1 MRMRAEGTSQI
12 VVRMGTLAD
21 KAIIGGFLDAMFPHD
36 PNRLTDA
43 EFSSLATGGP
53 LTVLVAD
60 IESDVC
66 GFIVLRDRGARPWT
80 SIDFIGVAPHA
91 VRKGV
96 GKALMYAAI
105 TQAPRPI
112 LRLFVHASNA
122 AARAL
127 YATMGFR
134 HTSTKPSH
142 YQNGEDAIVMMRWL
156 GPRWLRGHQKQT
168 SRRGSTT

>member
-1 MRMRAEGTSQI
+1 MRADGTGQIAVREG
-12 VVRMGTLAD
+12 VPGD
-21 KAIIGGFLDAMFPHD
+21 KAIIDGFLDAMFPHD
-36 PNRLTDA
+36 SNRLTEA

-53 LTVLVAD
+53 LTVLVAEM
-60 IESDVC
+60 ESNVC

-80 SIDFIGVAPHA
+80 SIDFIGVVPHA
-91 VRKGV
+91 ARKGV
-96 GKALMYAAI
+96 GKALMHAAI
-105 TQAPRPI
+105 TQAPRPV

-142 YQNGEDAIVMMRWL
+142 YPNGEDAIVMMRWL
-156 GPRWLRGHQKQT
+156 GPRWLRGHHKQT
-168 SRRGSTT
+168 NRRGSTP